1 MLGVA
6 GIMAAEIVKPD
17 VSFYD
22 APLKTGL
29 PINLAA
35 LLGIQ
40 FLLMHYVEVRRFM
53 DIRKAGSVNE
63 DPIFKGNKLPDGEMG
78 YPGGIFNPLNFGAND
93 MKTMKLKEI
102 KNGRLAM
109 ISEWRERERER
120 VCVCRW
126 WASTSRHCIS
136 FPFPPAGFV
145 GFIIQYQTL
154 GLGPI
159 AALKQHLSEPFAQN
173 ITTNLGKCVL
183 PESVDAYGVTV
194 ATPCLW
200 PYHG

>member
-120 VCVCRW
+120 ECVCVCVCVGGGPRLQGIAFRSLSLPQALL
-126 WASTSRHCIS
+126 ASSSSTRLWVS
-136 FPFPPAGFV
+136 
-145 GFIIQYQTL
+145 
-154 GLGPI
+154 
-159 AALKQHLSEPFAQN
+159 AQS
-173 ITTNLGKCVL
+173 
-183 PESVDAYGVTV
+183 PR
-194 ATPCLW
+194 
-200 PYHG
+200 

>member
-1 MLGVA
+1 MLGFCLLSLVFFPQRWAMLGVA

-120 VCVCRW
+120 ESVCVCVCVGGGPRLQGIAFRSLSLPQALL
-126 WASTSRHCIS
+126 ASSSSTRLWVS
-136 FPFPPAGFV
+136 
-145 GFIIQYQTL
+145 
-154 GLGPI
+154 
-159 AALKQHLSEPFAQN
+159 AQS
-173 ITTNLGKCVL
+173 
-183 PESVDAYGVTV
+183 PR
-194 ATPCLW
+194 
-200 PYHG
+200 